1 MILVKLWPVILRRV
15 HLVVLIKKKM
25 ETWIKDVLT
34 NDQAS
39 IMILIAVLVMG
50 ILSVFTCACNFAII
64 GVAAGYS
71 GATSATVKTKM
82 YFWKGFAFLLGTIIS
97 MSLIGA
103 LFGFAGKWVSDS
115 LGNYWKIAAGLVAIF
130 FGLYSMEMVPFK
142 LPGFSIKSKESQK
155 NVFTAIIFGLAIGGL
170 SAACNSCCNPFFPV
184 ILAASFVKGS
194 TLWGFMMLTSF
205 ALGFGLPLAAMIV
218 GISLGL
224 GKMSKTISLV
234 IKIAKYIG
242 GITLVALGFYL
253 LLTF

>member
-1 MILVKLWPVILRRV
+1 MEAWISQVLSNDHASVIV
-15 HLVVLIKKKM
+15 
-25 ETWIKDVLT
+25 
-34 NDQAS
+34 
-39 IMILIAVLVMG
+39 LIAVLSMG

-64 GVAAGYS
+64 GVVAGYS
-71 GATSATVKTKM
+71 GASPVTGKSNM
-82 YFWKGFAFLLGTIIS
+82 MIWKGLAFLLGTIIS

-115 LGNYWKIAAGLVAIF
+115 LGSYWKIAAGLVAIV
-130 FGLYSMEMVPFK
+130 FGLYSMELMPFK
-142 LPGFSIKSKESQK
+142 IPGISLKKAESQQTM
-155 NVFTAIIFGLAIGGL
+155 FTAIIFGFAVGGL

-194 TLWGFMMLTSF
+194 AMWGFVMLTTF

-224 GKMSKTISLV
+224 GKISAALSMV
-234 IKIAKYIG
+234 VKIAKYIG
-242 GITLVALGFYL
+242 GIALVALGFYL

>member
-1 MILVKLWPVILRRV
+1 MLS
-15 HLVVLIKKKM
+15 
-25 ETWIKDVLT
+25 
-34 NDQAS
+34 NDHAS

-64 GVAAGYS
+64 GVVAGYS
-71 GATSATVKTKM
+71 GASPVTGKTRLM
-82 YFWKGFAFLLGTIIS
+82 FWKGIAFLLGTVIS

-115 LGNYWKIAAGLVAIF
+115 LGNYWKIAAGVVAIL
-130 FGLYSMEMVPFK
+130 FGLYSMDLVPFK
-142 LPGFSIKSKESQK
+142 VPGVSIKPGESEQ
-155 NVFTAIIFGLAIGGL
+155 NVFTAIIFGLAVGGL

-194 TLWGFMMLTSF
+194 VLWGFMMLTTF
-205 ALGFGLPLAAMIV
+205 AVGFGLPLAAMII

-224 GKMSKTISLV
+224 GKISKTLSIV
-234 IKIAKYIG
+234 VNIVKYAG
-242 GITLVALGFYL
+242 GIALVALGFYL